1 MQRSGLTFR
10 CLKRPRIVMAR
21 FEYIKLFMEYET
33 DDMPVVYFYEVDLDG
48 GRFCRRAIEIF
59 HDGRV
64 ERIDDLYRDVIEAV
78 PIPTAEELNAGVW
91 GEGFRAFAVSE
102 AEFDE
107 IQRSGVYHGNL
118 SAP

>member
-59 HDGRV
+59 HDGCV
-64 ERIDDLYRDVIEAV
+64 ERIDDLYCGVIEAV
-78 PIPTAEELNAGVW
+78 PIPTAKELNAGIW

-102 AEFDE
+102 AEFDK
-107 IQRSGVYHGNL
+107 VW
-118 SAP
+118 

>member
-1 MQRSGLTFR
+1 MHF
-10 CLKRPRIVMAR
+10 
-21 FEYIKLFMEYET
+21 
-33 DDMPVVYFYEVDLDG
+33 VYVYEVDLDG

-102 AEFDE
+102 AAFDE
-107 IQRSGVYHGNL
+107 IWRSGVYHGNL
-118 SAP
+118 SAQ

>member
-64 ERIDDLYRDVIEAV
+64 ERIDDLYRDVIGAV

-102 AEFDE
+102 AAFDE
-107 IQRSGVYHGNL
+107 IWRSGVYHGNL
-118 SAP
+118 SAQ

>member
-1 MQRSGLTFR
+1 
-10 CLKRPRIVMAR
+10 MAR

-118 SAP
+118 SAQ